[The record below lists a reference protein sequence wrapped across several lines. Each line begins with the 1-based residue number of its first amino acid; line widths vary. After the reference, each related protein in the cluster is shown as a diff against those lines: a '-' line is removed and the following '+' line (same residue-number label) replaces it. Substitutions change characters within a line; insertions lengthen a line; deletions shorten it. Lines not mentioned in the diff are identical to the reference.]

1 MIVTL
6 AQFNTYAN
14 NNETSAEVDAM
25 KEQMLKSAQEVVSK
39 YLGYNVENEVHDDYI
54 CGIGQPTLFLFGF
67 PVTEV
72 LSLSLSGSDIPSTDY
87 ELRGRGLRL
96 KSGVWPE
103 GIDNVHA
110 VYNAGWTLET
120 VPETVK
126 MTILQIA
133 SLMLAES
140 GGNIGITGKSMPENS
155 RTFINYTNYN
165 KWLEK
170 LDEYKIMRFVD

>member
-6 AQFNTYAN
+6 TQFNTYSG
-14 NNETSAEVDAM
+14 NNETSSEVDAM

-39 YLGYNVENEVHDDYI
+39 YLGYNVENSVHDDYI

-72 LSLSLSGSDIPSTDY
+72 TSLSLSGSDIPSTDY

-155 RTFINYTNYN
+155 RTFINYTSYN

>member
-1 MIVTL
+1 MIVSL
-6 AQFNTYAN
+6 DQFNTYTN

-25 KEQMLKSAQEVVSK
+25 KEQMLKSAQEIVSRH
-39 YLGYNVENEVHDDYI
+39 LGYNVENEVHDDYI
-54 CGIGQPTLFLFGF
+54 CGIGQPVLFLFGY

-72 LSLSLSGSDIPSTDY
+72 LSLSLSGADIPVTEVVIS
-87 ELRGRGLRL
+87 GRGLRL

-103 GIDNVHA
+103 GLDNVHV
-110 VYNAGWTLET
+110 VYKAGWTCET

-155 RTFINYTNYN
+155 RTFINYTNYD
-165 KWLEK
+165 KWLNK
-170 LDEYKIMRFVD
+170 LNEFMVIRLVD